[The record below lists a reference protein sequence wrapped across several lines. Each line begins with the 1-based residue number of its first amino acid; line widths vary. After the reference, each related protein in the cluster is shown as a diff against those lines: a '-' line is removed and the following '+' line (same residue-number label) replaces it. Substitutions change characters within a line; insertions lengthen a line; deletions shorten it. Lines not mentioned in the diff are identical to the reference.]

1 MNSEK
6 QTIRLAELKD
16 LTSIVEIYNLSI
28 PGRLATADTEP
39 VSVESRLEWFHSHNE
54 KRPLYVVEE
63 TVGST
68 GSAIKTHSTNKT
80 NLTNTT
86 NIIAFLSFKSFYGRP
101 AYSITAEIGIYIH
114 PNHQKK
120 GLGKILL
127 QKAIDISP
135 ELKLEN
141 LVGFIFG
148 HNDPSIKLF
157 RNFGFTE
164 WGTLKEVGKMDG
176 KYVDLIIFGKKL

>member
-6 QTIRLAELKD
+6 QTIRLAEFRD

-39 VSVESRLEWFHSHNE
+39 VSVESRLEWFHSHKEN
-54 KRPLYVVEE
+54 RPLYVVVERSLSLSKCE
-63 TVGST
+63 TTIV
-68 GSAIKTHSTNKT
+68 
-80 NLTNTT
+80 
-86 NIIAFLSFKSFYGRP
+86 AFLSFKSFYGRP

-114 PNHQKK
+114 PVHQKK

-141 LVGFIFG
+141 LLGFIFG
-148 HNDPSIKLF
+148 HNEPSIKLF
-157 RNFGFTE
+157 KEYGFTE
-164 WGTLKEVGKMDG
+164 WGNLPELAKMDG
-176 KYVDLIIFGKKL
+176 KYVDLIIFGRKI

>member
-28 PGRLATADTEP
+28 PGRLATADTEA
-39 VSVESRLEWFHSHNE
+39 VTVESRLEWFHSHKEN
-54 KRPLYVVEE
+54 RPLFVVVENN
-63 TVGST
+63 
-68 GSAIKTHSTNKT
+68 I
-80 NLTNTT
+80 
-86 NIIAFLSFKSFYGRP
+86 IIAFLSFKSFYGRP

-127 QKAIDISP
+127 KKAIDISP

-141 LVGFIFG
+141 LLGFIFG
-148 HNDPSIKLF
+148 HNEPSIKLF
-157 RNFGFTE
+157 KSFGFTA

-176 KYVDLIIFGKKL
+176 KYVDLIIFGRKI

>member
-1 MNSEK
+1 MSEK

-16 LTSIVEIYNLSI
+16 LNSIVEIYNLSI

-39 VSVESRLEWFHSHNE
+39 VTVESRLEWFYSHKEN
-54 KRPLYVVEE
+54 RPLYVVEE

-68 GSAIKTHSTNKT
+68 GSATKTNSTNQ
-80 NLTNTT
+80 T

-114 PNHQKK
+114 PDYQKK

-127 QKAIDISP
+127 QKAILISP

-141 LVGFIFG
+141 LLGFIFG
-148 HNDPSIKLF
+148 HNEPSIKLF

-164 WGTLKEVGKMDG
+164 WGTLKEVGKMDDR
-176 KYVDLIIFGKKL
+176 YVDLIIFGKKI

>member
-1 MNSEK
+1 MSEK

-16 LTSIVEIYNLSI
+16 LNSIVEIYNLSI
-28 PGRLATADTEP
+28 PGRLATADTES
-39 VSVESRLEWFHSHNE
+39 VTVESRLEWFHSHKEN
-54 KRPLYVVEE
+54 RPLYVVEE
-63 TVGST
+63 TLGST
-68 GSAIKTHSTNKT
+68 GSTSKTNSTNKA
-80 NLTNTT
+80 

-101 AYSITAEIGIYIH
+101 AYFITAEIGIYIH
-114 PNHQKK
+114 PDYQKK

-141 LVGFIFG
+141 LLGFIFG
-148 HNDPSIKLF
+148 HNEPSIKLF

-176 KYVDLIIFGKKL
+176 RYVDLIIFGKKL

>member
-1 MNSEK
+1 M
-6 QTIRLAELKD
+6 
-16 LTSIVEIYNLSI
+16 
-28 PGRLATADTEP
+28 
-39 VSVESRLEWFHSHNE
+39 
-54 KRPLYVVEE
+54 
-63 TVGST
+63 GST
-68 GSAIKTHSTNKT
+68 GSATKP
-80 NLTNTT
+80 NLTNST

-114 PNHQKK
+114 PDDQKK

-141 LVGFIFG
+141 LLGFIFG
-148 HNDPSIKLF
+148 HNEPSIKLF

>member
-1 MNSEK
+1 MSVK
-6 QTIRLAELKD
+6 QTIRHAELKD
-16 LTSIVEIYNLSI
+16 LNSIVEIYNLSI

-39 VSVESRLEWFHSHNE
+39 VTVESRLEWFHSHKEN
-54 KRPLYVVEE
+54 RPLYVVEE
-63 TVGST
+63 TLVST
-68 GSAIKTHSTNKT
+68 GS
-80 NLTNTT
+80 TT
-86 NIIAFLSFKSFYGRP
+86 LIAFLSFKSFYGRP

-114 PNHQKK
+114 PSYQKK

-127 QKAIDISP
+127 QKAIDSSP

-141 LVGFIFG
+141 LLGFIFG
-148 HNDPSIKLF
+148 HNEPSIKLF

-176 KYVDLIIFGKKL
+176 KYVDLIIFGKKI

>member
-1 MNSEK
+1 MSEK

-39 VSVESRLEWFHSHNE
+39 VTVESRLDWFHSHKGN
-54 KRPLYVVEE
+54 RPLFIVEE
-63 TVGST
+63 NG
-68 GSAIKTHSTNKT
+68 K
-80 NLTNTT
+80 
-86 NIIAFLSFKSFYGRP
+86 IIAFLSFKSFYGRP

-114 PNHQKK
+114 PDHQKK
-120 GLGKILL
+120 GLGKLL
-127 QKAIDISP
+127 LKKAIDISP

-141 LVGFIFG
+141 LLGFIFG
-148 HNDPSIKLF
+148 HNEPSIRLF
-157 RNFGFTE
+157 KNFGFAE

-176 KYVDLIIFGKKL
+176 KYVDLIIFGKKI

>member
-1 MNSEK
+1 MSEK

-39 VSVESRLEWFHSHNE
+39 VTVESRLEWFHSHKGN
-54 KRPLYVVEE
+54 RPLYIVEE
-63 TVGST
+63 DGK
-68 GSAIKTHSTNKT
+68 A
-80 NLTNTT
+80 
-86 NIIAFLSFKSFYGRP
+86 IAFLSFKSFYGRP

-114 PNHQKK
+114 PEHQKK

-141 LVGFIFG
+141 LLGFIFG
-148 HNDPSIKLF
+148 HNEPSIKLF
-157 RNFGFTE
+157 KNYGFTE
-164 WGTLKEVGKMDG
+164 WGVLPGLARIDG
-176 KYVDLIIFGKKL
+176 KKIDLKIFGKKI

>member
-1 MNSEK
+1 MSVK
-6 QTIRLAELKD
+6 QTIRHAELKD
-16 LTSIVEIYNLSI
+16 LNSIVEIYNLSI

-39 VSVESRLEWFHSHNE
+39 VTLESRLEWFHSHKEN
-54 KRPLYVVEE
+54 RPLYVVEE
-63 TVGST
+63 TLVST
-68 GSAIKTHSTNKT
+68 GST
-80 NLTNTT
+80 NL
-86 NIIAFLSFKSFYGRP
+86 IAFLSFKSFYGRP

-114 PNHQKK
+114 PGYQKK

-127 QKAIDISP
+127 QKAIDSSP

-141 LVGFIFG
+141 LLGFIFG
-148 HNDPSIKLF
+148 HNEPSIKLF

-176 KYVDLIIFGKKL
+176 KYVDLIEVKDNE

>member
-39 VSVESRLEWFHSHNE
+39 VTVESRLEWFHSHKEN
-54 KRPLYVVEE
+54 RPLFVVVENN
-63 TVGST
+63 
-68 GSAIKTHSTNKT
+68 I
-80 NLTNTT
+80 
-86 NIIAFLSFKSFYGRP
+86 IIAFLSFKSFYGRP

-114 PNHQKK
+114 PDHQKK

-127 QKAIDISP
+127 QKAIDMSP

-141 LVGFIFG
+141 LLGFIFG
-148 HNDPSIKLF
+148 HNEPSIKLF
-157 RNFGFTE
+157 KSFGFTE

-176 KYVDLIIFGKKL
+176 KYVDLIIFGKKI

>member
-6 QTIRLAELKD
+6 QTIRLAEFKD

-39 VSVESRLEWFHSHNE
+39 VTVESRLEWFHSHKGN
-54 KRPLYVVEE
+54 RPLFVVEE
-63 TVGST
+63 
-68 GSAIKTHSTNKT
+68 NDR
-80 NLTNTT
+80 
-86 NIIAFLSFKSFYGRP
+86 IIAFLSFKSFYGRP

-114 PNHQKK
+114 PEHQKK

-141 LVGFIFG
+141 LLGFIFG
-148 HNDPSIKLF
+148 HNEPSIKLF
-157 RNFGFTE
+157 KNFGFTE
-164 WGTLKEVGKMDG
+164 WGILKEVGKMDG

>member
-39 VSVESRLEWFHSHNE
+39 VTVESRLEWFHSHKEN
-54 KRPLYVVEE
+54 RPLYVVEE
-63 TVGST
+63 TVVST
-68 GSAIKTHSTNKT
+68 GSTTTSEKTT
-80 NLTNTT
+80 L
-86 NIIAFLSFKSFYGRP
+86 IAFLSFKSFYGRP

-141 LVGFIFG
+141 LLGFIFG
-148 HNDPSIKLF
+148 HNEPSIKLF
-157 RNFGFTE
+157 KSFGFTD

>member
-1 MNSEK
+1 MISEK

-16 LTSIVEIYNLSI
+16 LPEIVEIYNLSI

-39 VSVESRLEWFHSHNE
+39 VSVESRLEWFHSHKEN
-54 KRPLYVVEE
+54 RPLYVVEQ
-63 TVGST
+63 G
-68 GSAIKTHSTNKT
+68 GKT
-80 NLTNTT
+80 
-86 NIIAFLSFKSFYGRP
+86 IAFLSFKSFYGRP

-114 PNHQKK
+114 PDHQKK
-120 GLGKILL
+120 GLGKMLL

-141 LVGFIFG
+141 LLGFIFG
-148 HNDPSIKLF
+148 HNEPSIRLF
-157 RNFGFTE
+157 KNFGFTA

-176 KYVDLIIFGKKL
+176 KYVDLIIFGRKI